1 MPRSLVAPLR
11 GAGGF
16 AQIFQLLV
24 LRVDCHSMAA
34 QPKRVLLSIWQC
46 PFNMGLRVT
55 LWNWTE
61 ELSLL
66 PFGLGNFPFP
76 FHPPPKRAVHLSTVG
91 LLKNQCVSLGS
102 IHGWSQ
108 TTNVERHSCR
118 QSRSKLEGP
127 CISSFPQCF
136 AVTIAHYVC
145 PCLGSSR
152 VM

>member
-1 MPRSLVAPLR
+1 
-11 GAGGF
+11 
-16 AQIFQLLV
+16 
-24 LRVDCHSMAA
+24 MAA

-76 FHPPPKRAVHLSTVG
+76 FHPPLKRAVHLSTVG

-102 IHGWSQ
+102 IHGLSQ
-108 TTNVERHSCR
+108 VTNVERPLVQAKPKQTRGPMHILIPTMLCGDHRSLCVPVLGQQPRHVNAATYRATCDR
-118 QSRSKLEGP
+118 QGSLRTKSMWRAAIRSK
-127 CISSFPQCF
+127 
-136 AVTIAHYVC
+136 
-145 PCLGSSR
+145 
-152 VM
+152 